1 MNSLSPKSPSL
12 TSLRRLAGSLL
23 ALVLIVSGCNL
34 PSKSVKS
41 TQPENPTSA
50 APLPSPTP
58 SEPPPAVT
66 MTGALSSGVENGSW
80 TVEEGLINGLRFM
93 AGEISS
99 DEAFGDVELISTE
112 GTGLIRDSQR
122 YLKRRSG

>member
-1 MNSLSPKSPSL
+1 M
-12 TSLRRLAGSLL
+12 L
-23 ALVLIVSGCNL
+23 ALVLIVTGCNL
-34 PSKSVKS
+34 PSKSAES

-66 MTGALSSGVENGSW
+66 MTSALSSGVENGSW
-80 TVEEGLINGLRFM
+80 TVEEGLINGLRFL

-99 DEAFGDVELISTE
+99 EEAFGDVELISTE
-112 GTGLIRDSQR
+112 GTGVIHAARSVISTKGRMSQR
-122 YLKRRSG
+122 KRKFNGISTC